1 MWNTLTTSLTDLNID
16 DFDSLE
22 NVKLSLQ
29 VFSKSQTFDYPFENM
44 KINLKEIQ
52 ENSWMFLTVFDE
64 NEEIGEAQIS
74 LENLEFSKKIEK
86 FGIFTQKL
94 QTPEKNRKCWQKL
107 TVGKYKI
114 LINLTNSEEN
124 WTTEDKK
131 LEETNISIKKAYEF
145 IKSIGE
151 NVWKFEAPDNS
162 CEQLGLEIFDAKEGK
177 TKLSDLDTEHIRT
190 VMLGL
195 NEKLKIIGVYQS
207 KLRTLEQSSNKFLQK
222 NEELQYLNAKAHSVY
237 EKEKFGQTS
246 KFEQI
251 LKESQI
257 LSRKC
262 KKKTQKLRSQENLIR
277 DLELKITA
285 LQSENKL
292 LNDYKAKVSQ
302 LEDLVSFLKSEI
314 LESETLRINL
324 INSYKLSLQ
333 DFENSQQNVLKE
345 NSLLTSQ
352 ITDLQNTVIHYE
364 EKSNIQASIIEKQKS
379 ENLNL
384 LSTIE
389 YFQKQN
395 LAYIDI
401 ENKLKVWKVQNSSLK
416 DQIQNSLTDFSQL
429 VFNFNSCKSALF
441 DEKENLLVHAE
452 ELQQENMK
460 LQNSLLK
467 QTSDLTRLALE
478 RQELAMQ
485 LISLE
490 QLFVCKE
497 DPHSIIQDLSS
508 VKFLFKAIEQNVYRE
523 LDFMSEYSLGQSEH
537 NFSNIRV
544 MNRLKIIL
552 IDKESE
558 LLILR
563 NMVTDLQRK
572 RALYIPIK
580 DDPID
585 GAVADYVNTR
595 TTDVPFVRED
605 HGIYLFGSKKVFVK
619 LENGKIISI

>member
-1 MWNTLTTSLTDLNID
+1 
-16 DFDSLE
+16 
-22 NVKLSLQ
+22 
-29 VFSKSQTFDYPFENM
+29 
-44 KINLKEIQ
+44 
-52 ENSWMFLTVFDE
+52 
-64 NEEIGEAQIS
+64 
-74 LENLEFSKKIEK
+74 
-86 FGIFTQKL
+86 
-94 QTPEKNRKCWQKL
+94 
-107 TVGKYKI
+107 
-114 LINLTNSEEN
+114 
-124 WTTEDKK
+124 
-131 LEETNISIKKAYEF
+131 
-145 IKSIGE
+145 
-151 NVWKFEAPDNS
+151 
-162 CEQLGLEIFDAKEGK
+162 
-177 TKLSDLDTEHIRT
+177 
-190 VMLGL
+190 MLGL

-401 ENKLKVWKVQNSSLK
+401 ENKLKV
-416 DQIQNSLTDFSQL
+416 
-429 VFNFNSCKSALF
+429 
-441 DEKENLLVHAE
+441 
-452 ELQQENMK
+452 
-460 LQNSLLK
+460 
-467 QTSDLTRLALE
+467 
-478 RQELAMQ
+478 
-485 LISLE
+485 
-490 QLFVCKE
+490 
-497 DPHSIIQDLSS
+497 
-508 VKFLFKAIEQNVYRE
+508 
-523 LDFMSEYSLGQSEH
+523 
-537 NFSNIRV
+537 
-544 MNRLKIIL
+544 
-552 IDKESE
+552 
-558 LLILR
+558 
-563 NMVTDLQRK
+563 
-572 RALYIPIK
+572 
-580 DDPID
+580 
-585 GAVADYVNTR
+585 
-595 TTDVPFVRED
+595 
-605 HGIYLFGSKKVFVK
+605 
-619 LENGKIISI
+619 